1 MEQKIID
8 HIPLRFDVGAIL
20 QRAGLERALEHRALP
35 EDLAR
40 HAEAL
45 GRPKALYLASAVRKE
60 TDTSVVVDGVTLASR
75 VLRANLDRVD
85 RVFPFVA
92 TCGWE
97 LDRWATARDT
107 PLERR
112 LADVIS
118 EVAVYQAL
126 AALKERLRDEYHLS
140 VISRMSPGSLE
151 DWPLPEQRLLFR
163 LLGDTERAVGV
174 RLTEDLL
181 MLPRK
186 SISGILFG
194 SEELFES
201 CVLCPREECPVRL
214 MPYDR
219 DLFTRKYS

>member
-1 MEQKIID
+1 MEQKILD
-8 HIPLRFDVGAIL
+8 HIPLRFDVGVIL
-20 QRAGLERALEHRALP
+20 RRAGLENAPDQRAFA

-45 GRPKALYLASAVRKE
+45 GRPKALHLASAVRKA
-60 TDTSVVVDGVTLASR
+60 TATSVVVDGVTLTSR
-75 VLRANLDRVD
+75 VLRVNLDRVD

-97 LDRWATARDT
+97 LDRWATGRNA
-107 PLERR
+107 PLERH

-118 EVAVYQAL
+118 EVALYQAL
-126 AALKERLRDEYHLS
+126 AALKERLRKEYHLT

-151 DWPLPEQRLLFR
+151 DWPLPEQRLLFH
-163 LLGDTERAVGV
+163 LLGDTEGAVGV
-174 RLTEDLL
+174 RLTEDLM

-201 CVLCPREECPVRL
+201 CLLCPREECSVRL